1 MKNLFKQS
9 RINKESYCWKNWKI
23 YNFVKSNNAFINND
37 SKKTSQRKQKNIEN
51 NEIKNKLLKRLIN
64 LKPMSLIKK
73 NHELD
78 QRVKSVMNK
87 GILGQFYRNKK
98 D

>member
-9 RINKESYCWKNWKI
+9 RINKDIYCWKNWKI

-37 SKKTSQRKQKNIEN
+37 SKKTSHGKQKNIEN
-51 NEIKNKLLKRLIN
+51 NEIKNKLLKRLTN